1 MSAPESHAPHGAAR
15 PGELETVVSTLL
27 RTGLVISLGTVA
39 IGLVVLFSR
48 HPGDLLSNA
57 RFLALT
63 ARNADF
69 PHRLGAMAAGL
80 ARGDGEAI
88 IAAGLALLILTPV
101 MRVAISLV
109 EFARAR
115 DRAFVLITSAVL
127 AVLLLSLLLRAGG
140 G

>member
-1 MSAPESHAPHGAAR
+1 MSAPASAAPHGAAR
-15 PGELETVVSTLL
+15 PGELEVVVSTLL
-27 RTGLVISLGTVA
+27 RAGLVTSLGTVA
-39 IGLVVLFSR
+39 IGLVVLFAR
-48 HPGDLLSNA
+48 HPGELLSRE

-63 ARNADF
+63 ARDADF
-69 PHRLGAMAAGL
+69 PHRLGALAAGV

-88 IAAGLALLILTPV
+88 IATGLALLILTPV
-101 MRVAISLV
+101 MRVAISLI

-115 DRAFVLITSAVL
+115 DRAFVIITAAVL